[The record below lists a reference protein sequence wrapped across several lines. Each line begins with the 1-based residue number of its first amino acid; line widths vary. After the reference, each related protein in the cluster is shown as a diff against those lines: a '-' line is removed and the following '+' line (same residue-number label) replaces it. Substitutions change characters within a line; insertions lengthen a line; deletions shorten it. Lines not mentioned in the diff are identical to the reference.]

1 MYQFIHV
8 ETYAL
13 KASTK
18 KRPVKPPKDGKP
30 PMKQRE
36 VKTKFSAGQIIDE
49 VLREPN
55 AVPHVTNPQKPN
67 FVLGS
72 EQDLRDLIPRIEA
85 AAASY
90 KNPKD
95 GRKLRSDAH
104 VLLAGVASYPRKD
117 AQDNPDNYEKWKSKT
132 VDFLRDKYGDKLVS
146 VVEHQDE
153 SHPHIH
159 FYCADFENLNAKMLH
174 DGHLA
179 AAKLPPL
186 TKEAGL
192 AFKGAMREY
201 QSSFYEK
208 VGAQVGLTRIGP
220 HRKRLTRDE
229 WNAQKT
235 EAKELTKAYAKELA
249 KAYETSS
256 DIVNEATL
264 QAQSIVSDVRQERI
278 RLEQER
284 RDFEVEKSTFHGLR
298 RHLLDEIKQVKDY
311 EARLK
316 AFRAR
321 LDDAELVQKSRHEM
335 LLKHEKDYQEKVRL
349 TDVLTRSLTTEFL
362 REHGLNLHDDMT
374 DLDLTQ
380 SVDYTVGCDP
390 TKEPEPSWYGV
401 DNQIGY

>member
-1 MYQFIHV
+1 MYQFIHI

-18 KRPVKPPKDGKP
+18 TRPVKPPKDGKAPIKP
-30 PMKQRE
+30 PKA
-36 VKTKFSAGQIIDE
+36 KNKFSAGQIIDE
-49 VLREPN
+49 VLREPH
-55 AVPHVTNPQKPN
+55 AVPHVENPQKPN

-104 VLLAGVASYPRKD
+104 VLLAGVASYPRE
-117 AQDNPDNYEKWKSKT
+117 AAEDNPENYEKWKAKT
-132 VDFLRDKYGDKLVS
+132 VDFLREKYGDKLVS

-159 FYCADFENLNAKMLH
+159 FYCADFENLNAKILH

-179 AAKLPPL
+179 AAQLPQL
-186 TKEAGL
+186 SKEAGL

-201 QSSFYEK
+201 QSNYYEN

-220 HRKRLTRDE
+220 GRKRATRQE
-229 WNAQKT
+229 WNAQKA
-235 EAKELTKAYAKELA
+235 EAKELA
-249 KAYETSS
+249 KAYEATSE
-256 DIVNEATL
+256 IVNEATL
-264 QAQSIVSDVRQERI
+264 QAQSIVSDARLERI

-316 AFRAR
+316 EFRAR

-349 TDVLTRSLTTEFL
+349 TDVLTRSLTSEFL
-362 REHGLNLHDDMT
+362 RENGLNLHDDMT

-390 TKEPEPSWYGV
+390 TKEPEPSWYGR